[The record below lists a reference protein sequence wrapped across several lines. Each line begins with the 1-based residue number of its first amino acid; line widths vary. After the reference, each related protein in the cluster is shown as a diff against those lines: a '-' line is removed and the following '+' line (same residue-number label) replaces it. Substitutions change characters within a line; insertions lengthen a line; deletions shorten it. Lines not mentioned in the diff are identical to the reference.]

1 MMARMCGR
9 FTLSAPGDALAE
21 VFELDEAPEVVPR
34 YNIAPTQPVL
44 VVSARGSRRVAE
56 ALAWGVLFP
65 AKGGRRPP
73 LLINARAETLGE
85 QPAWREA
92 LSERRCLIPADGFYE
107 WQGEGDARQPWYI
120 ARGDGRPFAFAGLWQ
135 PAFGP
140 DGRSTC
146 TIVTTAP
153 LPPVAAIHDRMPLLV
168 SREQHGLWLDPQ
180 APHDE
185 VARLLLTPPRVEALV
200 AHPVGKAVNS
210 ARNDGPA
217 LRAPAPASPRQ
228 RGLFDR

>member
-1 MMARMCGR
+1 MCGR
-9 FTLSAPGDALAE
+9 FTLTAPGDALAE
-21 VFELDEAPEVVPR
+21 VFELDEVPEVVPR

-44 VVSARGSRRVAE
+44 VVSARGARRVVE

-107 WQGEGDARQPWYI
+107 WHGEGDARQPWHI
-120 ARGDGRPFAFAGLWQ
+120 ARHDGRPFAFAGLWQ

-140 DGRSTC
+140 DGRRAC
-146 TIVTTAP
+146 TIVTTDP
-153 LPPVAAIHDRMPLLV
+153 LPPVTAIHDRMPRIL
-168 SREQHGLWLDPQ
+168 SRDEHAPWLDPE
-180 APHDE
+180 ASRE
-185 VARLLLTPPRVEALV
+185 EIARLLLTPPRVDALV
-200 AHPVGKAVNS
+200 VHPVGKAVNS
-210 ARNDGPA
+210 AANDEPSLREPA
-217 LRAPAPASPRQ
+217 AAAPRQ

>member
-1 MMARMCGR
+1 MCGR
-9 FTLSAPGDALAE
+9 FTLTAPGDALAE
-21 VFELDEAPEVVPR
+21 VFELDDVPEVVPR

-73 LLINARAETLGE
+73 LLINARAETLGA

-92 LSERRCLIPADGFYE
+92 LADRRCLIPADGFYE
-107 WQGEGDARQPWYI
+107 WHGEGDARQPWHI
-120 ARGDGRPFAFAGLWQ
+120 AREDGRPFAFAGLWQ

-140 DGRSTC
+140 EGQRAC

-153 LPPVAAIHDRMPLLV
+153 LPPVDAIHDRMPLFV
-168 SREQHGLWLDPQ
+168 SREQHALWLDPE
-180 APHDE
+180 APRE
-185 VARLLLTPPRVEALV
+185 EIARLLLAPPRVDGLA

-210 ARNDGPA
+210 AANDDPSLREPA
-217 LRAPAPASPRQ
+217 AAAARRQ

>member
-1 MMARMCGR
+1 MCGR
-9 FTLSAPGDALAE
+9 FTLTAPGDALVE
-21 VFELDEAPEVVPR
+21 EFELDELPEVVPR

-44 VVSARGSRRVAE
+44 VVSARGARRVAE

-73 LLINARAETLGE
+73 LLINARAETLGA

-92 LSERRCLIPADGFYE
+92 LAERRCLVPADGFYE
-107 WQGEGDARQPWYI
+107 WHGEGDARQPWYI
-120 ARGDGRPFAFAGLWQ
+120 TCGDGRPFAFAGLWQ
-135 PAFGP
+135 PPFGP
-140 DGRSTC
+140 DGRATC
-146 TIVTTAP
+146 TIVTTDP

-168 SREQHGLWLDPQ
+168 ARAQHPLWLDPA
-180 APHDE
+180 APREEIAH
-185 VARLLLTPPRVEALV
+185 LLLTPPRVDALV

-210 ARNDGPA
+210 ASNDDPS
-217 LRAPAPASPRQ
+217 LRERAAAAPPRQ